1 MKIYIALFTS
11 LIAVGHL
18 TYVSATDAA
27 DHVAVDGSTHP
38 HLRALVGA
46 AVEVACSSGRC
57 NYNYNCGR
65 NKVCKRSTGSGCEG
79 VCKPPTCASGECNS
93 TGYGC
98 TSGTTCNTR
107 MMGSSLGCYECVVTE
122 SALSPGQDHEDE
134 DEMEATSLRASILKE
149 E

>member
-11 LIAVGHL
+11 LITVGHL
-18 TYVSATDAA
+18 ANISATDAA

-46 AVEVACSSGRC
+46 AVEVAGCSRGTC
-57 NYNYNCGR
+57 TENWQCGV
-65 NKVCKRSTGSGCEG
+65 KVCKNRSGS
-79 VCKPPTCASGECNS
+79 TCGGRCIYRSCVSGECNI
-93 TGYGC
+93 GNGC
-98 TSGTTCNTR
+98 SSGTCSTKRGT
-107 MMGSSLGCYECVVTE
+107 SLGCYKCVVTE

-134 DEMEATSLRASILKE
+134 DEMEASSLRASILKE